1 MNVYKKYIKGI
12 QYEYAE
18 INDVLHQRMIGAGN
32 WIKMDPYMLTAEIE
46 DLRNEIISLNNRI
59 FNKDI
64 TINNLKYE
72 IDIVRKKLED
82 CTKAYDNMRF

>member
-1 MNVYKKYIKGI
+1 MQPYKKYINGI

-18 INDVLHQRMIGAGN
+18 INDVLHQRMIDTGN

-46 DLRNEIISLNNRI
+46 DLRNEIVSLNNRI
-59 FNKDI
+59 FNKEI

-72 IDIVRKKLED
+72 IELIINKTTNKGKKHE
-82 CTKAYDNMRF
+82 R

>member
-1 MNVYKKYIKGI
+1 MQPYKKYINGI

-18 INDVLHQRMIGAGN
+18 INDVLHQRMIGTGN
-32 WIKMDPYMLTAEIE
+32 WIKLDPYMLTAEIE
-46 DLRNEIISLNNRI
+46 DLRKEIISLNNRI

-72 IDIVRKKLED
+72 IELIRTKTTNKKD
-82 CTKAYDNMRF
+82 KKNGN